1 MQLLNEPA
9 TLGEHKVCVGA
20 SVGIAVFPEDA
31 ADSEALFIAAD
42 LRMYADKHVS
52 REFGGESS
60 PGITIPLPLV
70 EKQVALESRRKAGL
84 GTGVAA
90 GSAQGYTAN
99 KLN

>member
-1 MQLLNEPA
+1 MQA
-9 TLGEHKVCVGA
+9 
-20 SVGIAVFPEDA
+20 
-31 ADSEALFIAAD
+31 
-42 LRMYADKHVS
+42 